1 MLSPTVPPQQLTVYT
16 EQGVEARSLVGPFT
30 EGETLRLT
38 CRAVGGSPPPSVIW
52 LEGDAYLDL
61 VAEVRTSDL
70 VANRLEVP
78 SLTRRDL
85 RRTLTCRAANSNL
98 TAPLVN
104 SVTLDMICEWREGG
118 AVGYAGFNGWS
129 GEICPI

>member
-1 MLSPTVPPQQLTVYT
+1 M
-16 EQGVEARSLVGPFT
+16 VGPFT

-104 SVTLDMICEWREGG
+104 SVTLDMICEWKEGG
-118 AVGYAGFNGWS
+118 AVGYAGFSGWS
-129 GEICPI
+129 GELCPI